1 MYKYYW
7 SFYWPL
13 ALTTSLMV
21 LGMQVFN
28 GILARYPNAEYELA
42 VMAYALSTVLF
53 LEIATVFMPQMVTV
67 YARSKQAR
75 RKVLIFCVGLGVLFS
90 IPVLLLA
97 VTSGGQ
103 RFLSAVFQIKGDMLS
118 YVASYLLY
126 LTPLIVVRS
135 VYQFCVGLLTQINR
149 TKWVSVSAFFGVAIG
164 VVAAL
169 IGFNNG
175 WTAQQSMVAAQ
186 VGATFCSAVFA
197 MLMCKLL
204 YRSEATTDFVEPGYR
219 TLFNFFW
226 PVSLSGMSFGIS
238 RPLLYAFM
246 SRTPDAIVTIAALRV
261 AFDFFMMIQLAI
273 NQFRSLFP
281 GLGLDNLDK
290 KRRFIALVS
299 GGLVLL
305 MFVSILTPLDRVIF
319 HHMLGLDGR
328 LFDMATQAAMV
339 MLGTPII
346 LAIRN
351 YYHSLLLAFKRT
363 NSMALGSATRVGLI
377 AACSWLFLELGWL
390 NHWTAPLVMIISFS
404 SELLVSWLAVR
415 RIRAETSL

>member
-1 MYKYYW
+1 LYKHYW

-13 ALTTSLMV
+13 ALTTCLML

-67 YARSKQAR
+67 YARSKLAR
-75 RKVLIFCVGLGVLFS
+75 RKVFIFCVSLGVLFS
-90 IPVLLLA
+90 IPILLLA
-97 VTSGGQ
+97 ITAGGNQ
-103 RFLSAVFQIKGDMLS
+103 FLSSAFQIKGDMLA

-126 LTPLIVVRS
+126 LTPLIVIRS
-135 VYQFCVGLLTQINR
+135 FYQFCVGLLTQVNR
-149 TKWVSVSAFFGVAIG
+149 TKWVSVSAFVGVVIGVA
-164 VVAAL
+164 AAL
-169 IGFNNG
+169 IGFNTG

-186 VGATFCSAVFA
+186 LGSTFCSAVFA
-197 MLMCKLL
+197 LMVCKFL
-204 YRSEATTDFVEPGYR
+204 YQPQPVEGFDEPGYK
-219 TLFNFFW
+219 TLIKFFW

-238 RPLLYAFM
+238 RPLLYAFI

-261 AFDFFMMIQLAI
+261 AFDFFMMVQLAV
-273 NQFRSLFP
+273 NQFRSFFP
-281 GLGLDNLDK
+281 GLGLEDMDK
-290 KRRFIALVS
+290 KRRFIAVVTGSLMLVMA
-299 GGLVLL
+299 VC
-305 MFVSILTPLDRVIF
+305 ILTPLDRVIF

-328 LFDMATQAAMV
+328 LFDIATQAAMV

-351 YYHSLLLAFKRT
+351 YYHSLLLAYKRT
-363 NSMALGSATRVGLI
+363 NSMAVGSASRVGLI
-377 AACSWLFLELGWL
+377 IACAWLFLELGWL

-415 RIRAETSL
+415 GIERQRQA

>member
-1 MYKYYW
+1 M
-7 SFYWPL
+7 L
-13 ALTTSLMV
+13 

-75 RKVLIFCVGLGVLFS
+75 RKVLIFCVSLGVLFS
-90 IPVLLLA
+90 IPILLLA
-97 VTSGGQ
+97 VTAGGNQ
-103 RFLSAVFQIKGDMLS
+103 FLSSVFQIKGDMLA

-126 LTPLIVVRS
+126 LTPLIVIRS
-135 VYQFCVGLLTQINR
+135 FYQFCVGLLTQVNR
-149 TKWVSVSAFFGVAIG
+149 TKWVSVSAFVGVVVGVA
-164 VVAAL
+164 AAL
-169 IGFNNG
+169 IGFNSG

-186 VGATFCSAVFA
+186 LGSTFCSAVFA
-197 MLMCKLL
+197 LMICKFL
-204 YRSEATTDFVEPGYR
+204 YRSQSVEGFEEPGYK
-219 TLFNFFW
+219 TLIKFFW

-238 RPLLYAFM
+238 RPLLYAFI

-261 AFDFFMMIQLAI
+261 AFDFFMMVQLAV
-273 NQFRSLFP
+273 NQFRSFFP
-281 GLGLDNLDK
+281 GLGLDDMDK
-290 KRRFIALVS
+290 KRRFIAVVTGSLM
-299 GGLVLL
+299 LL
-305 MFVSILTPLDRVIF
+305 MAVCILTPLDRVIF

-328 LFDMATQAAMV
+328 LYEIATQAAMV
-339 MLGTPII
+339 MLATPII

-351 YYHSLLLAFKRT
+351 YYHSLLLAYKRT
-363 NSMALGSATRVGLI
+363 NSMAVGSASRVGLI
-377 AACSWLFLELGWL
+377 VACAWLFLELGWL

-415 RIRAETSL
+415 GIRRQGF

>member
-1 MYKYYW
+1 M
-7 SFYWPL
+7 L
-13 ALTTSLMV
+13 

-67 YARSKQAR
+67 YARSVQAR
-75 RKVLIFCVGLGVLFS
+75 RRVLKFCVGVGVLFS
-90 IPVLLLA
+90 VPILLVA
-97 VTSGGQ
+97 TTSGGHQ
-103 RFLSAVFQIKGDMLS
+103 FLSYVFQIKGDMLS

-126 LTPLIVVRS
+126 LSPLIIIRS
-135 VYQFCVGLLTQINR
+135 CYQFYIGLLTQIKR
-149 TKWVSVSAFFGVAIG
+149 TKWVSVSAFVG
-164 VVAAL
+164 VVVGVTAAL

-186 VGATFCSAVFA
+186 LGSTLCSAVFA
-197 MLMCKLL
+197 LLVCKKL
-204 YRSEATTDFVEPGYR
+204 YHAEPVLDFVEPGYR
-219 TLFNFFW
+219 ALIKFFW

-238 RPLLYAFM
+238 RPLLYAFL

-261 AFDFFMMIQLAI
+261 AFDFFMMVQLAV
-273 NQFRSLFP
+273 NQFRSFFP
-281 GLGLDNLDK
+281 GLGLDDLDK
-290 KRRFIALVS
+290 KRRFIAAVTASLMLVMA
-299 GGLVLL
+299 VC
-305 MFVSILTPLDRVIF
+305 ILTPLDRFIF

-328 LFDMATQAAMV
+328 LFDIASQAAMV

-351 YYHSLLLAFKRT
+351 YYHSLLLAHKRT
-363 NSMALGSATRVGLI
+363 NSMAVGSATRVGLI
-377 AACSWLFLELGWL
+377 VACGWLFLELGWL

-415 RIRAETSL
+415 GIRRQGLCHAQG